1 MPESPDAMP
10 GASGPPSRAL
20 WVANAALAE
29 ACLRSPFVRGLADG
43 TLAADAF
50 RRYVAQDAFFLRAF
64 FSAYALAAA
73 RAAAPPS
80 RAADLRLDAAPELD
94 AARRLHALMAGVLE
108 ELELHRAYAA
118 RLDIDLD
125 RVTPNDAARG
135 YTDFL
140 SRTAWTSE
148 LGEIMAAMTPC
159 MRLYAWLG
167 RRLHAEGALD
177 GNPYRD
183 WIETYASDDFEGLAA
198 ELEALLDELAVGT
211 PAETAAYAEAMRREL
226 DFFEAFA

>member
-1 MPESPDAMP
+1 MPSTPE
-10 GASGPPSRAL
+10 PPSRSWWA
-20 WVANAALAE
+20 ANAALAE
-29 ACLRSPFVRGLADG
+29 ACLRSRFVRGLADG

-73 RAAAPPS
+73 RAATPAS
-80 RAADLRLDAAPELD
+80 RDAAPTLN

-125 RVTPNDAARG
+125 RVTPNAAALG

-140 SRTAWTSE
+140 SRTAWTSG

-198 ELEALLDELAVGT
+198 ELEALLDELAAGT
-211 PAETAAYAEAMRREL
+211 TAEAAAYAEAMRREL